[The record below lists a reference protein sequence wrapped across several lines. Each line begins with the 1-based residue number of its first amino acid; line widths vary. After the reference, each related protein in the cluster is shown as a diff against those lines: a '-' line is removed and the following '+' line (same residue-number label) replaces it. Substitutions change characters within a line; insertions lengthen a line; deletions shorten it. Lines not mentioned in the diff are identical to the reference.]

1 MTQGKDTTKKNKE
14 LSVSKVISKIFD
26 AFFTVVLIGVIA
38 IFVMYLMGIKP
49 YITMSGSM
57 EPVIHTGSV
66 CFVNTKAEFK
76 DMRIG
81 DIIAYETPT
90 GGLVTHRIIGMEAT
104 GFETKG
110 DNNDVSDGVSTTP
123 VNFHGKTL
131 FSIPLLGYLMNYIRK
146 PVVIA
151 VIVILYVAYFVIN
164 KIDDKE
170 EEKKAAQEAEEKG
183 SAEASCEQPPTV
195 DVSDMPKAQE

>member
-1 MTQGKDTTKKNKE
+1 MRKVTHYLNK
-14 LSVSKVISKIFD
+14 LIDIFFN
-26 AFFTVVLIGVIA
+26 AILVGVIA
-38 IFVMYLMGIKP
+38 ILVMFALGIKP

-66 CFVNTKAEFK
+66 CFVNTKAEFQ

-81 DIIAYETPT
+81 DIIAFEAPT
-90 GGLVTHRIIGMEAT
+90 GGLVTHRIIGMQAA

-123 VNFHGKTL
+123 GNFHGKTL
-131 FSIPLLGYLMNYIRK
+131 FSIPLLGYAMSYIRQ

-151 VIVILYVAYFVIN
+151 VIVILFVAYAVIQ
-164 KIDDKE
+164 KLDDKE
-170 EEKKAAQEAEEKG
+170 EEAVPQTAEE
-183 SAEASCEQPPTV
+183 AVEEV
-195 DVSDMPKAQE
+195 PKADTTAENKQIAKEKAQ